1 MKKLPKLPKLT
12 LAPSKK
18 NTGWDLTNDK
28 TNKVVKKFPL
38 KERAIKGGI
47 LAKALGKDG
56 GSVKIKKMD
65 GKFQEE
71 RTFPGDRDPK
81 NSKG

>member
-1 MKKLPKLPKLT
+1 MKKLPRLPKLT

-18 NTGWDLTNDK
+18 DKGWDLTNDK
-28 TNKVVKKFPL
+28 TNNVVKKFPL
-38 KERAIKGGI
+38 KERATKGGI
-47 LAKALGKDG
+47 LAKALGKQG
-56 GSVKIKKMD
+56 GSVRIKKMD

-81 NSKG
+81 SSRG